1 MKSESVTVISDS
13 VTVISES
20 GPLKVAPHGG
30 SESEWMDAGM
40 GKETH
45 GQKGVIYLRKV
56 DGWMHKS

>member
-45 GQKGVIYLRKV
+45 GR
-56 DGWMHKS
+56 